1 MAMDPMTQKLL
12 IELGIGAAEGG
23 FNFIQAAKTANIQR
37 QAELDAQRYVE
48 DAIKQAKINAE
59 KMRSV
64 SDEPFKLE
72 SETISQNLATAL
84 ENFGGDYRTALSA
97 GGILGQQFAQQ
108 QRQASVRRMKQIQ
121 DLEADIAGEEQNV
134 AKRLQTIAEERAK
147 GAQQVA
153 AQSEMLATQQRQA
166 GVESIGG
173 MAEDFIDYKYKEDAP
188 SSFSFGGGTFEL
200 KDTTKAYDPI
210 TNPYVY
216 KP

>member
-1 MAMDPMTQKLL
+1 MDPMTQKLL
-12 IELGIGAAEGG
+12 IELGIGAVEGR
-23 FNFIQAAKTANIQR
+23 FNFIQAKKTADIQR

-97 GGILGQQFAQQ
+97 GGILGQQFSQQ

-166 GVESIGG
+166 G
-173 MAEDFIDYKYKEDAP
+173 AEAVGEGLGTTGAFLMGKKTGVFDFGD
-188 SSFSFGGGTFEL
+188 GTFEL
-200 KDTTKAYDPI
+200 QDTNKAYDPL
-210 TNPYVY
+210 TNPYIY
-216 KP
+216 KPAT